1 LYQEASDD
9 LVAAYASGIDAQSVA
24 GLRIELAQ
32 GVSGWVAAN
41 VQTVMNSDPSLDL
54 RRVWQSADLPLRS
67 CLSTPLLADD
77 TLVGVLSLYS
87 TATQAFSDQHRRNAE
102 SLAGQLGGLL
112 RDTQAR
118 GRPAPA
124 LELVTPR
131 LVLRSHAS
139 SETHS
144 PNSAAV
150 LLVEFSDAVGA
161 DSEKAGAVLEH
172 TASLIQRSIRA
183 GDVVLRYGPKQLLV
197 ILPQT
202 DGTTAR
208 AIAGRIGCDLDSSNH
223 VTAGEGILPPH
234 AEIGVAFVPR
244 DGVLLESV
252 VVAARRRLQ
261 TREPGQDDSVSGHV
275 H

>member
-1 LYQEASDD
+1 
-9 LVAAYASGIDAQSVA
+9 
-24 GLRIELAQ
+24 
-32 GVSGWVAAN
+32 
-41 VQTVMNSDPSLDL
+41 
-54 RRVWQSADLPLRS
+54 
-67 CLSTPLLADD
+67 
-77 TLVGVLSLYS
+77 VGVLSLYS
-87 TATQAFSDQHRRNAE
+87 TATQAFSDEHRRNAE
-102 SLAGQLGGLL
+102 SLARQLGGLL

-118 GRPAPA
+118 GRTAPA

-139 SETHS
+139 SETQS

-150 LLVEFSDAVGA
+150 LLVEFSNAVGA
-161 DSEKAGAVLEH
+161 DSEEAGAVLEH

-208 AIAGRIGCDLDSSNH
+208 AIAEDRLGPDSSNH
-223 VTAGEGILPPH
+223 VTAGEGIPPSH
-234 AEIGVAFVPR
+234 AQIGVAFVPR

-261 TREPGQDDSVSGHV
+261 TGEPGQDDSVSGHV